1 METLFWV
8 CFLVGILYTLIVV
21 IFGDAL
27 AGAID
32 ASTEWLNISH
42 LPILQPTTLM
52 GGLTVFGGAG
62 IVMSRLSAW
71 SALTIICLAL
81 LAAVIGTILI
91 YYVYIKPMADAEV
104 SLSYSIVELIGKQ
117 AEVSIPIPAEGYGE
131 VIIRTAGGIV
141 SHIASSFDRVA
152 IAGEAT
158 VVVVDLDDGVLLV
171 SEIDLK

>member
-1 METLFWV
+1 METLFWI

-42 LPILQPTTLM
+42 LPILQPTTIM

-62 IVMSRLSAW
+62 IMMSRLSAW
-71 SALTIICLAL
+71 STLTIISLAL
-81 LAAVIGTILI
+81 LAAVVGTILI
-91 YYVYIKPMADAEV
+91 YYVYIKPMAEAEV

-141 SHIASSFDRVA
+141 NHIASSFDRVA

-158 VVVVDLDDGVLLV
+158 VVVVDLEDGVLLV